1 MPDDRWVRVASTED
15 IAESKVISVRVGEHD
30 IALYHL
36 PGGEYR
42 ATDNVCTHEYAT
54 LSDGWLEDGV
64 IECPLHAGR
73 FDVRT
78 GKALCDP
85 VETDLPVFELKVE
98 GTDLLVKL
106 PK

>member
-1 MPDDRWVRVASTED
+1 MPEDRWVRAASTED
-15 IAESKVISVRVGEHD
+15 VAEGKVISVRVGEHD

-85 VETDLPVFELKVE
+85 VETDLAVFELKVE

-106 PK
+106 PQ